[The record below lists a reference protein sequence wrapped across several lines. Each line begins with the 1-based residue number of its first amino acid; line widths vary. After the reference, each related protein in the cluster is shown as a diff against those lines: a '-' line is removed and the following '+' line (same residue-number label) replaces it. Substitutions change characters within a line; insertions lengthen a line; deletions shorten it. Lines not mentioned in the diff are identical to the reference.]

1 MLEFDVIRVPAE
13 PGGKFVPKI
22 RLEAKEGIGYAMR
35 SKQVTHH
42 LFIYISDH
50 NFVTEIFFTFL
61 NSTSC
66 FDNFFCLSCKKCLL
80 IIYLFRNVL
89 LFLFFFF
96 TYVLFRKGQ
105 DTLDKR
111 EAQYCH
117 VLKC

>member
-1 MLEFDVIRVPAE
+1 
-13 PGGKFVPKI
+13 
-22 RLEAKEGIGYAMR
+22 MR

-50 NFVTEIFFTFL
+50 NFVSEIFLHFY
-61 NSTSC
+61 
-66 FDNFFCLSCKKCLL
+66 NFFCLGCKKCLL